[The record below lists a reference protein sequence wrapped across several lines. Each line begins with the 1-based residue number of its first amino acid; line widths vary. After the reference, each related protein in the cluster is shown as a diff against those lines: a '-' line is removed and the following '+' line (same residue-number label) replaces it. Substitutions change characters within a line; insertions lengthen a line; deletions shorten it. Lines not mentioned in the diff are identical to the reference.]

1 MADTCRS
8 CSMTLPGRLNERLS
22 APSLASSP
30 SGGAKSP
37 TTAKGNNPILRTKEV
52 IISSAPFLS
61 SEDEDETSEG
71 QLPSYI
77 RRRRA
82 TIDRE
87 HLPSSPNARSYFN
100 STPASDDE
108 ATGGKSSLGSS
119 THTHHITYLSTSAPS
134 VPSRFSTLRQSC
146 VRTLSCELIPAQTGP
161 IMFGDPLA
169 GYTIAYVFR
178 LADSKARGERR
189 SYALVCIC
197 PDQKIV
203 VKSWK
208 YVVAAFEALVHRIK
222 LLAAKKA
229 AEDAQVSPA
238 LGNSISSIT
247 SRGPDGF
254 LRRRAP
260 GEGGSQKGLA
270 ELVGREELFVEVHMC
285 FVKLLGGLVR
295 RYGCWAGSELG
306 LSIGTTGNFVTPVMG
321 RSRAGSVS
329 SSVGDEKPEKKT
341 VTSQTVVVVEGIEMT
356 GDERAANGATKVT
369 FPPATA
375 GLSVH
380 DTVTSRAAPSTPR
393 APAAKREEP
402 THQRSRSAILIH

>member
-1 MADTCRS
+1 
-8 CSMTLPGRLNERLS
+8 
-22 APSLASSP
+22 
-30 SGGAKSP
+30 
-37 TTAKGNNPILRTKEV
+37 
-52 IISSAPFLS
+52 
-61 SEDEDETSEG
+61 
-71 QLPSYI
+71 
-77 RRRRA
+77 
-82 TIDRE
+82 
-87 HLPSSPNARSYFN
+87 
-100 STPASDDE
+100 
-108 ATGGKSSLGSS
+108 
-119 THTHHITYLSTSAPS
+119 
-134 VPSRFSTLRQSC
+134 
-146 VRTLSCELIPAQTGP
+146 
-161 IMFGDPLA
+161 MFGDPLA

-238 LGNSISSIT
+238 LSNSISSIT

-260 GEGGSQKGLA
+260 GECGSQRGLA

-306 LSIGTTGNFVTPVMG
+306 LSIGTGSSFVTPVMD

-329 SSVGDEKPEKKT
+329 SSVGDEKLEKKT
-341 VTSQTVVVVEGIEMT
+341 VTSQIVVEGIEMT
-356 GDERAANGATKVT
+356 RSERAANGTKVT
-369 FPPATA
+369 FPPTTA

-380 DTVTSRAAPSTPR
+380 DTVTSRAASSTPR
-393 APAAKREEP
+393 APTAKREES
-402 THQRSRSAILIH
+402 THQRSRNVILIH